1 MKKNNLFVLLILVLS
16 FSTSFA
22 QNKVANLNIGEIY
35 TYEGKVGRTLVPS
48 ISVADITFEVTQAE
62 NKKDYVVKFEGKS
75 KGTLVK
81 LFSFSFFQKIE
92 TTIDGDKLRV
102 LKTYKRDQQKE
113 RIRESEAIFD
123 YGEKK
128 VTYTE
133 TDPNDKMRPPRKIAS
148 AIEEDTQDLI
158 SGIYAVTRQKLS
170 VGKSFTVNVSDS
182 GLVYKVPVKVTDR
195 ERINTILGKVW
206 CFKVEPEIFGDGK
219 LIEKKGSLIIWVTD
233 DEKRIPVRT
242 LVTASL
248 GKLDV
253 KLKKIEKK
261 Q

>member
-1 MKKNNLFVLLILVLS
+1 MKKNSLFVLLLLVLS
-16 FSTSFA
+16 FTTVFGQS
-22 QNKVANLNIGEIY
+22 KNLNVGEIY

-48 ISVADITFEVTQAE
+48 ISVADITFEVAQSE

-113 RIRESEAIFD
+113 RVRESEAVFD
-123 YGEKK
+123 YSEKK

-158 SGIYAVTRQKLS
+158 SGIYAVSRQNLS
-170 VGKSFTVNVSDS
+170 VGYSFTVNVSDS
-182 GLVYKVPVKVTDR
+182 GLVYKVPVKVTAR
-195 ERINTILGKVW
+195 ERVNTILGKVW

-219 LIEKKGSLIIWVTD
+219 LIEKKGSMTIWVTD

-242 LVTASL
+242 LVTATL